1 MTAPQLDYLNK
12 SNGELLTMD
21 EQISVTS
28 EVEDMT
34 PDYLAT
40 IKELKQN
47 SVDRQKYDQ
56 LKAENKRLLD
66 SIVNGQELDLPKAED
81 KRSVEEIR
89 SEMFKEDSGLT
100 NLQYIQDALEL
111 RNALMS
117 EGKPDPFLPVGNQ
130 ITPTDFDIATA
141 EKVSNVL
148 QECVDEADG
157 DSEWFTNELQ
167 RRTVDIPMP
176 VNKSKKK

>member
-1 MTAPQLDYLNK
+1 MEENLN
-12 SNGELLTMD
+12 
-21 EQISVTS
+21 SVTS

-56 LKAENKRLLD
+56 LKAENKKLLD
-66 SIVNGQELDLPKAED
+66 SIVNGQELDLPQESK
-81 KRSVEEIR
+81 KRSVDEIR
-89 SEMFKEDSGLT
+89 SEMFKQDSGLT

-111 RNALMS
+111 RSQLIS

-130 ITPTDFDIATA
+130 IAPTDFDIATA
-141 EKVSNVL
+141 NKVAEVL
-148 QECVDEADG
+148 QECVDYAEG
-157 DSEWFTNELQ
+157 DSAVFTNELL
-167 RRTVDIPMP
+167 RRTVDVKIR
-176 VNKSKKK
+176 

>member
-1 MTAPQLDYLNK
+1 MEENLN
-12 SNGELLTMD
+12 
-21 EQISVTS
+21 SVTS

-56 LKAENKRLLD
+56 LKAENKKLLD
-66 SIVNGQELDLPKAED
+66 SIVNGQELDLPQESK
-81 KRSVEEIR
+81 KRSVDEIR
-89 SEMFKEDSGLT
+89 SEMFKEDNGLT

-111 RNALMS
+111 RSQLIS

-130 ITPTDFDIATA
+130 IAPTDFDIATA
-141 EKVSNVL
+141 ERVANVL
-148 QECVDEADG
+148 QECVDYAEG
-157 DSEWFTNELQ
+157 DSSVFTNELL
-167 RRTVDIPMP
+167 RRTVDVKIR
-176 VNKSKKK
+176 